1 MGGKGAGGA
10 RGPDDEEP
18 RPPLTGVLCVD
29 EGLELRPWT
38 GLGFGRF
45 TGEVDKERFEEG
57 AGASESESSSDMV
70 AFDLKFD
77 DLEDF
82 RRIGVFFFSDTGFG
96 FDFTTAA
103 GVRTSSS
110 SSDDSS

>member
-18 RPPLTGVLCVD
+18 RPPLTGVLCVE

-45 TGEVDKERFEEG
+45 TGDVDKERFEG

-70 AFDLKFD
+70 AFDLKFE

-82 RRIGVFFFSDTGFG
+82 RRIGVFFFSETGFVL
-96 FDFTTAA
+96 DFTTA

-110 SSDDSS
+110 SSEDSS